1 MTRALASI
9 CLPNFIYL
17 FSAVVV
23 DIVDV
28 VADLERLHHFLSVLF
43 GSVLMV
49 RIHHRRHRRNHNPEK
64 PVENKNPDEMEQM
77 DSERFDLFT

>member
-1 MTRALASI
+1 
-9 CLPNFIYL
+9 
-17 FSAVVV
+17 
-23 DIVDV
+23 
-28 VADLERLHHFLSVLF
+28 
-43 GSVLMV
+43 MV